1 MFPTDSLEVILDW
14 LKGGAYPGLKEL
26 LTAQIAIE
34 QWAVGQLPDGP
45 TAKHSL
51 YSHPLLDTAAL
62 TQRLESLQTMHATPG
77 VATLP
82 SWLIPTLLQV
92 LQLILTN
99 IGTSPS

>member
-1 MFPTDSLEVILDW
+1 MFPTDSLEVVLDW

-34 QWAVGQLPDGP
+34 QWAVSQLPSGP
-45 TAKHSL
+45 TAKQSL
-51 YSHPLLDTAAL
+51 FSHPLDTQSL
-62 TQRLESLQTMHATPG
+62 IQRLESLRAMHSTPG

-99 IGTSPS
+99 IGTTPS